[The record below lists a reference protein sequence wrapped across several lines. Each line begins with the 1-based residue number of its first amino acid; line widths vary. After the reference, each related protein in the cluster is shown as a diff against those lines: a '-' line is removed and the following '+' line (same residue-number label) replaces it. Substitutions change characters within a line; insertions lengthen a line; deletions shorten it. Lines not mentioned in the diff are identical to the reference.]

1 MLLAQSPL
9 FYFTDSVLRGPT
21 IGCML
26 MCLTAGIVGVIVFLR
41 KQSLLG
47 ETLSHATYP
56 GVILGVI
63 AAASLSLSAGDDTLV
78 ALAIMIGAFIS
89 AVAGLLSVQFLER
102 KLSVRSDAALCFVLA
117 AFFGIGLTFASRV
130 QFTHPLFY
138 KRIQGYLYGQAATM
152 TDWHILIYAV
162 LACVVILIV
171 GFFYKEFQLLTFD
184 REYGK
189 SLGVK
194 VRLIDSLAFI
204 LTVTAVVIGIRSVG
218 VVLMSAMLIAPAA
231 AARQFS
237 HKLSV
242 IFPVAGIMGLISGFL
257 GNYLSA
263 EVTSILHALYPDDHL
278 SLPTGPMIIVVA
290 STICIFA
297 LLFAPE
303 RGLIPRLMRIAR
315 FRYKTLCENILKQFW
330 RQGSKNELPFHA
342 VANYHNVSGLY
353 LRWVV
358 AQLIHN
364 GWLEDGSN
372 GSYRLTQDGFQWA
385 SKIVRLHR
393 LWEVYLSDYLGVGAD
408 RVHRN
413 AEEMEHILTPE
424 LEDELTL
431 LLDNPKRDP
440 HQQPI
445 PPKEDLP

>member
-26 MCLTAGIVGVIVFLR
+26 MCLAAGIVGVIVFLR

-56 GVILGVI
+56 GVIFGVI
-63 AAASLSLSAGDDTLV
+63 AATSFSLTLADDSLV
-78 ALAIMIGAFIS
+78 ALAIMAGAFLS

-102 KLSVRSDAALCFVLA
+102 KLAVRSDAALCFVLS
-117 AFFGIGLTFASRV
+117 AFFGVGLTLASRV
-130 QFTHPLFY
+130 QFTHPIFY
-138 KRIQGYLYGQAATM
+138 RRIQGYLYGQAATM
-152 TDWHILIYAV
+152 TDWHILIYSL
-162 LACVVILIV
+162 LAIVVIAIV
-171 GFFYKEFQLLTFD
+171 IIFYKELQLLTFD

-189 SLGVK
+189 SLGVR
-194 VRLIDSLAFI
+194 VRLVDSLAFI
-204 LTVTAVVIGIRSVG
+204 LTVSAVVIGIRSVG

-237 HKLSV
+237 HRLSV
-242 IFPVAGIMGLISGFL
+242 IFILAGIIGLISGFL
-257 GNYLSA
+257 GNYLSTELTTHLQLA
-263 EVTSILHALYPDDHL
+263 YPSARL
-278 SLPTGPMIIVVA
+278 SLPTGPMIVVVA
-290 STICIFA
+290 STICVVA

-330 RQGSKNELPFHA
+330 RHGVDNEVQFH
-342 VANYHNVSGLY
+342 VIANYHNVSGFY
-353 LRWVV
+353 LRWVL

-364 GWLEDGSN
+364 GWLEDGS
-372 GSYRLTQDGFQWA
+372 GSSYKLTTDGFQWA
-385 SKIVRLHR
+385 SKIIRLHR

-408 RVHRN
+408 KVHRN
-413 AEEMEHILTPE
+413 AEEMEHILTPQ
-424 LEDELTL
+424 LEEELTL

-445 PPKEDLP
+445 PPKEEI

>member
-1 MLLAQSPL
+1 MLLAQSPF

-26 MCLTAGIVGVIVFLR
+26 MCLAAGIVGVIVFLR

-56 GVILGVI
+56 GVIFGVI
-63 AAASLSLSAGDDTLV
+63 AATSFSLTVADDSLVSM
-78 ALAIMIGAFIS
+78 AIMAGAFLT
-89 AVAGLLSVQFLER
+89 AVAGLLCVQFLER
-102 KLSVRSDAALCFVLA
+102 KLAVRSDAALCFVLS
-117 AFFGIGLTFASRV
+117 AFFGIGLTLASRV
-130 QFTHPLFY
+130 QFTHPVFY
-138 KRIQGYLYGQAATM
+138 RRIQGYLYGQAATM
-152 TDWHILIYAV
+152 TDWHIFIYASLAIFVITIV
-162 LACVVILIV
+162 LI
-171 GFFYKEFQLLTFD
+171 FYKELQLLTFD

-189 SLGVK
+189 SLGVR
-194 VRLIDSLAFI
+194 VRLIDAFAFI
-204 LTVTAVVIGIRSVG
+204 LTVSAVVIGIRSVG

-237 HKLSV
+237 HRLSV
-242 IFPVAGIMGLISGFL
+242 IFVLAGVIGLISGFL
-257 GNYLSA
+257 GNYLST
-263 EVTSILHALYPDDHL
+263 EVTMHLQLTHPTARL
-278 SLPTGPMIIVVA
+278 SLPTGPMIVVVA
-290 STICIFA
+290 SLICILA

-330 RQGSKNELPFHA
+330 RQGMGNELQFHV

-353 LRWVV
+353 LRWVL

-364 GWLEDGSN
+364 GWLEDGA
-372 GSYRLTQDGFQWA
+372 GSSYKLTSDGFQWA
-385 SKIVRLHR
+385 SKIIRLHR

-408 RVHRN
+408 KVHRN

-424 LEDELTL
+424 LEEELTL

-445 PPKEDLP
+445 PPKEDIQ